1 MKNKSEEI
9 SSTNVLSNPT
19 STSRPPKRPRPESP
33 LEKDDTSTP
42 LRPRRTP
49 RTESPKGTKDET
61 KSSSI
66 PPPPPKS
73 KSRDDSK
80 NAYLAIEKERKQRS
94 LDKKKPESPK
104 SKSKPINDDLLINLD
119 RTYPVRNNSTNNP
132 DLNSKSHLPVQGLP
146 PGILLG
152 NYTDKVMTNITAV
165 FKDVY
170 QEILKS
176 MDGSGHADAL
186 RLEVDRLKWQH
197 EMELNEMKHNH
208 ELTVAEIRQSVEN
221 EKKNA
226 LDELR
231 KKLEKEKETAI
242 LETKKKQWCANC
254 GKEAVFYCCWNTS
267 YCDYPCQQGHWPQHM
282 TTCSQG
288 QGNQRPT

>member
-1 MKNKSEEI
+1 MGASGD
-9 SSTNVLSNPT
+9 LS
-19 STSRPPKRPRPESP
+19 
-33 LEKDDTSTP
+33 
-42 LRPRRTP
+42 
-49 RTESPKGTKDET
+49 KG
-61 KSSSI
+61 
-66 PPPPPKS
+66 
-73 KSRDDSK
+73 
-80 NAYLAIEKERKQRS
+80 
-94 LDKKKPESPK
+94 
-104 SKSKPINDDLLINLD
+104 
-119 RTYPVRNNSTNNP
+119 
-132 DLNSKSHLPVQGLP
+132 LPVQGLP
-146 PGILLG
+146 PGIMIG
-152 NYTDKVMTNITAV
+152 NYTDKVMTNITSV

-176 MDGSGHADAL
+176 MDGAGHADAL

-226 LDELR
+226 MDELR
-231 KKLEKEKETAI
+231 KKLEKEKADAI

-288 QGNQRPT
+288 QGNQRPTWAAFESRRLF